1 MKVLITGG
9 GGFVGSH
16 LADGFL
22 ARGDE
27 VFVLDNGSVSEG
39 APSHRAPAASTTCAT
54 ASSTSRSSKA

>member
-16 LADGFL
+16 LADAFL

-27 VFVLDNGSVSEG
+27 VFVLDTGSVAKVRHLIG
-39 APSHRAPAASTTCAT
+39 KPASTTSAT
-54 ASSTSRSSKA
+54 ASSTSRSSRG